1 MDKKKAAKLEQME
14 AEMARLWEQSQN
26 ETDNKKKQKLIQN
39 RNKLQWKAAAMRSG
53 RKLSK
58 QTRDDL
64 VAYSFIAPNFI
75 GFAVFTLIP
84 FRKCLYSGIYGMGW
98 KQPDSVCRTF
108 QFLETAVGYFFHGI
122 LKKHDYLLCRHGTA
136 YHGCVAGTGNCL
148 KPEGEGK
155 RIF

>member
-1 MDKKKAAKLEQME
+1 MDKKKAVKLEQME

-26 ETDNKKKQKLIQN
+26 ETDNKKKQKLIQS
-39 RNKLQWKAAAMRSG
+39 RNKLQWKAAAKRPQTVKADQRRSG
-53 RKLSK
+53 CLFFHCAELHRI
-58 QTRDDL
+58 RRIYIDPDH
-64 VAYSFIAPNFI
+64 I
-75 GFAVFTLIP
+75 
-84 FRKCLYSGIYGMGW
+84 CLYSGIYGMGW

>member
-1 MDKKKAAKLEQME
+1 MDKKKAVKLEQME

-26 ETDNKKKQKLIQN
+26 ETDNKKKQKLIQS

-84 FRKCLYSGIYGMGW
+84 IIFAFILAFTEWDGNNRTMSAVHYMKSMHISCRNVITSGLEKSFRSLRH
-98 KQPDSVCRTF
+98 KQMR
-108 QFLETAVGYFFHGI
+108 
-122 LKKHDYLLCRHGTA
+122 
-136 YHGCVAGTGNCL
+136 N
-148 KPEGEGK
+148 
-155 RIF
+155 

>member
-1 MDKKKAAKLEQME
+1 MVMDKKKAAKLEQME

-64 VAYSFIAPNFI
+64 VAYSFIDPDHI
-75 GFAVFTLIP
+75 
-84 FRKCLYSGIYGMGW
+84 CLYSGIYRMGW